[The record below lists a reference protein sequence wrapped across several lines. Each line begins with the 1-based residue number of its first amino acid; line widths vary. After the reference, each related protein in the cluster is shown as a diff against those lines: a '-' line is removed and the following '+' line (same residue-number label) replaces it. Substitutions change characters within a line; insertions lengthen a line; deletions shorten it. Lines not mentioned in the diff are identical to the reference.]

1 VTTPDEPREIA
12 GRPRNF
18 LWSSQSRTSSSVS
31 SLPYSIAI
39 LSIGVANLAF
49 AAIAYLQR
57 AKQIRGN
64 ALREHQLELAETRNE
79 LAESR
84 LRRLDDQLV
93 LLGEIRDA
101 LCGSATGQQIA
112 ARSALSDL
120 TAAQGARPPAA

>member
-1 VTTPDEPREIA
+1 MGLLRGGQGTENTVM
-12 GRPRNF
+12 
-18 LWSSQSRTSSSVS
+18 SSM
-31 SLPYSIAI
+31 LPYSIAI
-39 LSIGVANLAF
+39 LSISVANLVL

-93 LLGEIRDA
+93 LLAEIRDA
-101 LCGSATGQQIA
+101 LCGSATGQQTA
-112 ARSALSDL
+112 ARKTLSDL
-120 TAAQGARPPAA
+120 TAAQGARPPAEQVARGSAA